1 MEPAQGNGH
10 QANTRPDQEEKSDRR
25 TDRSMADVELYVVLS
40 NQSGRQNL
48 GTYLRT
54 ASAFGAPQVIVGASR
69 GWLVGWLERERDGSP
84 TVAARGPVGSQ
95 RFGTH
100 GAHRAQKY
108 VDIVHFYELRDA
120 REYLKSKGCAIYG
133 VSTTHQA
140 GASGGSRG
148 HSVTRWLARGG

>member
-1 MEPAQGNGH
+1 
-10 QANTRPDQEEKSDRR
+10 
-25 TDRSMADVELYVVLS
+25 MAGVELYVVLS

-54 ASAFGAPQVIVGASR
+54 ASAFGATQVIVGASR
-69 GWLVGWLERERDGSP
+69 GHVGGWSWRDGEVGWLTDG
-84 TVAARGPVGSQ
+84 ALVGSQ

-120 REYLKSKGCAIYG
+120 REYLKSKGCAILG
-133 VSTTHQA
+133 VSTTHAA
-140 GASGGSRG
+140 GASGGSHGRFM
-148 HSVTRWLARGG
+148 AR